1 MNMLPIGNSNNLRIF
16 RFFLSYPREMGFVL
30 KLPVR
35 LLTSLGGSLKASSLK
50 AAVSTK
56 HLVASPTFSQ
66 FNYVICRQ
74 FSNTPSDN
82 SVNNV
87 SDLVK
92 GSRIVLFMKGNPS
105 EPRCGFSNAVC
116 RILEMH
122 GILEKASKGDDPDLF
137 ASYDVLENED
147 LRAAAKVFADWPTF
161 PQLYFDGEFIGG
173 CDILLDMHRSGKLT
187 EELERLGI
195 GSALAKVSDK
205 EKT

>member
-1 MNMLPIGNSNNLRIF
+1 MLINSFHGILWNFKQLCN
-16 RFFLSYPREMGFVL
+16 SEMGFAL

-66 FNYVICRQ
+66 FNYVIRRQ

-173 CDILLDMHRSGKLT
+173 CDILLDMHRSGELT